1 VQRLEPAS
9 AAVPAAAE
17 QQNNENNDDEKR
29 GVIHL
34 RPLARFVFAQHPCA
48 TSNLARS
55 AHAENNVLVPR
66 ARTHAAARG
75 WPRRPE

>member
-29 GVIHL
+29 GVIHVW
-34 RPLARFVFAQHPCA
+34 PLARFCIRTAPVRHLKF
-48 TSNLARS
+48 S
-55 AHAENNVLVPR
+55 AF
-66 ARTHAAARG
+66 RTR
-75 WPRRPE
+75 WK

>member
-1 VQRLEPAS
+1 LRSKFLGAANVTFLRQIDCDQPRLVPAS

-34 RPLARFVFAQHPCA
+34 
-48 TSNLARS
+48 
-55 AHAENNVLVPR
+55 
-66 ARTHAAARG
+66 
-75 WPRRPE
+75 